1 MEKAIH
7 AAHRDH
13 AYDSPPDLISP
24 KSVSD
29 RIEIPDPVQDE
40 KNKLADQI
48 TDYLLQQI
56 QAEFIHDMDTL
67 VPRQNAQR
75 QKSNIKFFEKK
86 GIKTD
91 LFAIEK
97 YVDEVL
103 EEVKVNKPEFLGE
116 INRPLSQNA

>member
-1 MEKAIH
+1 
-7 AAHRDH
+7 
-13 AYDSPPDLISP
+13 
-24 KSVSD
+24 
-29 RIEIPDPVQDE
+29 
-40 KNKLADQI
+40 
-48 TDYLLQQI
+48 
-56 QAEFIHDMDTL
+56 MDTL

-116 INRPLSQNA
+116 INRPLS